1 MYELI
6 NVSLVQPMVEIRIKN
21 NMDSWTFKCDTNVKK
36 KPNSRF
42 KLGFIMIESL
52 SKS

>member
-36 KPNSRF
+36 SPIQDLNWAY
-42 KLGFIMIESL
+42 IT
-52 SKS
+52 